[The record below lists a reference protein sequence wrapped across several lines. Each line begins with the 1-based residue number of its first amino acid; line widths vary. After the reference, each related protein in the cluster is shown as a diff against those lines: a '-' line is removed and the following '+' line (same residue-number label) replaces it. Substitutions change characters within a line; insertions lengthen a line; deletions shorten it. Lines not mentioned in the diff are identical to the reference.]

1 MLSYRETYA
10 RPRAPHVGTGR
21 FRLHVCFGGGQSFK
35 SADGSRQTDFF
46 NIVVWRQQGDNC
58 ARYLQKGSQCAVEG
72 SIQNRSYEKDGE
84 KRYITEIVADRVEF
98 LGRPAQGAGSGSGGS
113 GYDEFGRKEAIED
126 LPSVEDDTELPF

>member
-1 MLSYRETYA
+1 MLSYRKTYA
-10 RPRAPHVGTGR
+10 RPRASHVRTGSV
-21 FRLHVCFGGGQSFK
+21 RLHFFFGCGQTLQIGGRS
-35 SADGSRQTDFF
+35 QTDGLF
-46 NIVVWRQQGDNC
+46 NIVVWRQQAENC

-72 SIQNRSYEKDGE
+72 NIQNRTYEKDGE

-98 LGRPAQGAGSGSGGS
+98 LGRPAQSNGGS

>member
-1 MLSYRETYA
+1 MNRATLIGNLTKDPDMRQTQSGVSVCTFTLAVQRRYA
-10 RPRAPHVGTGR
+10 DQNGE
-21 FRLHVCFGGGQSFK
+21 K
-35 SADGSRQTDFF
+35 QTDFF
-46 NIVVWRQQGDNC
+46 NIVVWRQQAENC

-72 SIQNRSYEKDGE
+72 NIQNRTYEKDGE

-98 LGRPAQGAGSGSGGS
+98 LGRPAQSNGGS